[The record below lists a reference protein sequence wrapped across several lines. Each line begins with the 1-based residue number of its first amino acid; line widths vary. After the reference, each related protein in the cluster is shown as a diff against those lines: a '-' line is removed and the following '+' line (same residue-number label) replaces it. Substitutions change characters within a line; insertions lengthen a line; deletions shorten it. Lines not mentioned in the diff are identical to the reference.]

1 MGNRHGILACGGVM
15 LAAHFGGVQLPAWG
29 PVLVYLA
36 VSLLSQAFG
45 GTGGASKGQP
55 AKPLDDTVS
64 YLQGADRRAQPGTP
78 GKVVVIE
85 RWATWCPPCVRSI
98 PHLNGVYNKYKSRSD
113 FQLVGVTDENDP
125 PKIKAFMAKHGM
137 QYPVAIDTRGC
148 VASAYP
154 SNGIP
159 NATIVGRDGNVW
171 WNGHPMSM
179 DAPLAECIAKSTAGP
194 ASAATQTKTPHPV
207 VPSQAGAAAARDDK
221 ANKGD

>member
-15 LAAHFGGVQLPAWG
+15 LAAHLAGVQMPTWG
-29 PVLVYLA
+29 LALVYLA
-36 VSLLSQAFG
+36 VSVLSQAFG
-45 GTGGASKGQP
+45 GTGGAAKGQP
-55 AKPLDDTVS
+55 AKQLDDTVV
-64 YLQGADRRAQPGTP
+64 YLSGPEQHRAKPGTQ

-98 PHLNGVYNKYKSRSD
+98 PHLNTVYNKYKSRGD
-113 FQLVGVTDENDP
+113 FQLVAVTDENEP
-125 PKIKAFMAKHGM
+125 SKIKAFMAKHGM

-179 DAPLAECIAKSTAGP
+179 DAPLAECIEKSTAGP
-194 ASAATQTKTPHPV
+194 TAAATQTPHPV
-207 VPSQAGAAAARDDK
+207 VPSQAGAAAARDNK
-221 ANKGD
+221 AIKGD